1 MPSVQVKNVNSQ
13 HHDGASLSPGRTSM
27 TMPRPIMST
36 GRYAALSG
44 LAAATA
50 FYLLWVIL
58 NVEGEES
65 PWVASGV
72 AAGMT
77 ILACIV
83 AREIKVRRHDH
94 VARQHKL
101 PDPARYQT
109 KKRLGYTATLTAAT
123 TAIRRLER
131 RLREIERRGATPVE
145 HLEACRL
152 CEQYLKSAE
161 ETLPTLGMGTE
172 VRAAVRAGQ
181 ERVGVLRKRHLLLWA
196 RKESQ
201 SLTMQAQQ
209 RTRPEDKIELAQNA
223 LAVID
228 EALQAYPSESEL
240 HESGLAV
247 REYIAS
253 VTLARWVTLAERA
266 EFKNQIIEAADY
278 YRDALFDLSRADI
291 SDATRDEAATR
302 LLAKLQMLQAYLAT
316 SDDTAANENTSSA
329 GLLTA
334 DVVKKPDLLDETC
347 PS

>member
-1 MPSVQVKNVNSQ
+1 M
-13 HHDGASLSPGRTSM
+13 M
-27 TMPRPIMST
+27 TPRPIMST
-36 GRYAALSG
+36 GRYTALSG
-44 LAAATA
+44 LAAATS
-50 FYLLWVIL
+50 FYVLWWML

-72 AAGMT
+72 ASGMT

-83 AREIKVRRHDH
+83 WREIKVRRQDQL
-94 VARQHKL
+94 ARLHKL
-101 PDPARYQT
+101 PNANRYQT

-131 RLREIERRGATPVE
+131 RLREIERRGATPSE

-209 RTRPEDKIELAQNA
+209 HTRPEDKIELAQNA

-228 EALQAYPSESEL
+228 EALQAYPNEREL
-240 HESGLAV
+240 RDSGLAV

-266 EFKNQIIEAADY
+266 EFKNQITEAVDY

-291 SDATRDEAATR
+291 SDATREEAANR
-302 LLAKLQMLQAYLAT
+302 LLGKLQMLQAYLAT
-316 SDDTAANENTSSA
+316 SNDTAANESTSGA
-329 GLLTA
+329 RLLTA
-334 DVVKKPDLLDETC
+334 DVVKNPDLLDETY
-347 PS
+347 SS

>member
-1 MPSVQVKNVNSQ
+1 M
-13 HHDGASLSPGRTSM
+13 
-27 TMPRPIMST
+27 MPRPIMST

-50 FYLLWVIL
+50 FYVLWWVL
-58 NVEGEES
+58 SVEGDES

-77 ILACIV
+77 ILACVV
-83 AREIKVRRHDH
+83 AREIKMRRHDH
-94 VARQHKL
+94 LARLHQL
-101 PDPARYQT
+101 PNTTRYQA

-145 HLEACRL
+145 HLEACQL

-161 ETLPTLGMGTE
+161 ETLPTLGVGTE

-181 ERVGVLRKRHLLLWA
+181 ERVSVLRKRHLLLWA

-201 SLTMQAQQ
+201 SLTMLAQQ
-209 RTRPEDKIELAQNA
+209 RTRPEDKIEMAQNA

-228 EALQAYPSESEL
+228 EALQAYPNETEL
-240 HESGLAV
+240 YESGLAV

-266 EFKNQIIEAADY
+266 EFKNQIAEAADY

-291 SDATRDEAATR
+291 SEATREEAADR
-302 LLAKLQMLQAYLAT
+302 LFGKLQMLRAYLAT
-316 SDDTAANENTSSA
+316 NDDTAANENTDGNTDNA
-329 GLLTA
+329 GLLTT
-334 DVVKKPDLLDETC
+334 DVVKKPDLFDETC